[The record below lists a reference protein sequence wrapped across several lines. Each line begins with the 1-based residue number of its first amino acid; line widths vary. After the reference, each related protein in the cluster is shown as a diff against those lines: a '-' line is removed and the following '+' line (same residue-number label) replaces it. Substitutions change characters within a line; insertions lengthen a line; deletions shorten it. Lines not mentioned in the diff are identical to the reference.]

1 MLTVNMNPPEKSYMG
16 PVSIAFFRKNGKFTA
31 GLEERDSSY

>member
-16 PVSIAFFRKNGKFTA
+16 IAFFRKNGKFTA